1 MRRTGSGRAA
11 VWAVLALLATAPAW
25 AAEIEF
31 YQSVDRTEVG
41 TEDTFRLTVV
51 VVDAPQSARV
61 EVPRSDA
68 VEVLSSSRS
77 SQRSIQLSGGGPAVI
92 PDVTKHVYLMRA
104 SRRRA
109 TPGRTR
115 ARRARSSP
123 RWTRG

>member
-51 VVDAPQSARV
+51 VVDAPPSAKV
-61 EVPRSDA
+61 ELPKSD
-68 VEVLSSSRS
+68 VEVLSTSRS

-92 PDVTKHVYLMRA
+92 QDVWTGVYAALDD
-104 SRRRA
+104 
-109 TPGRTR
+109 
-115 ARRARSSP
+115 
-123 RWTRG
+123 